1 MVMIPDKTSK
11 EISQIVKN
19 ASDLETK
26 GKTKEAIA
34 EYERAVKVSPS
45 DGNLFNHLGDLYIK
59 VNRIKEAVDA
69 YMKGIDIFRSD
80 NFYRNALGI
89 CKKVLR
95 YDPGNL
101 EINLIIAKL
110 LVELD
115 EKSDASI
122 YLFSYIERQMAL
134 GKKKEVTQAI
144 EYLKELKLADRRF
157 SDKMAQIYEKVGEP
171 STVAEAK
178 KEPVKPSP
186 ATTPT
191 HEIHEVSIPPISPLL
206 SDEKRE
212 TAEVPDFQPVLDELG
227 RDERLLTGTA
237 EKLDGTVKDMERV
250 ILELRKAMRLD
261 EIISALDKSL
271 TIFSNE
277 QKKSIDLLQKSLSV
291 NIETLQKSVVSHQQI
306 SEKSSHEQQ
315 QLIKNLE
322 AALGNFNKNQTYLS
336 QEISRNLEKVGVSF
350 NTTADRSMQEIKSM
364 MTHYEKATND
374 MVCSMNDTKE
384 CNVSLIRLSEDV
396 KTGILTLNN
405 TLIKFIAAQ
414 DVKEK
419 KISRN
424 IYIIIG
430 LAGAIG
436 ILLMLSLIFK

>member
-1 MVMIPDKTSK
+1 MIPDKMSK
-11 EISQIVKN
+11 EITQIVKN

-26 GKTKEAIA
+26 GKTKEAIT
-34 EYERAVKVSPS
+34 EYERAVKASPA

-69 YMKGIDIFRSD
+69 YMKGIDIFRND

-134 GKKKEVTQAI
+134 GKKKEVMQAI

-157 SDKMAQIYEKVGEP
+157 SDKVAQIYEKVGEP
-171 STVAEAK
+171 AKAADVK
-178 KEPVKPSP
+178 KEAVKPAP
-186 ATTPT
+186 ADKPV
-191 HEIHEVSIPPISPLL
+191 HEIHEVSVTPLL
-206 SDEKRE
+206 SDEKRD
-212 TAEVPDFQPVLDELG
+212 TAEMSDFQPVLNELS

-237 EKLDGTVKDMERV
+237 EKLDGTVKDIERV

-261 EIISALDKSL
+261 EIITALDKSL
-271 TIFSNE
+271 TIFSDE
-277 QKKSIDLLQKSLSV
+277 QKKTIVLLQKSLSS
-291 NIETLQKSVVSHQQI
+291 NIETLQKSVSSHQQI
-306 SEKSSHEQQ
+306 AEKSSHGQQ
-315 QLIKNLE
+315 QLFKDLE
-322 AALGNFNKNQTYLS
+322 AALATLNQNQTYLS
-336 QEISRNLEKVGVSF
+336 QEISRNLEKVSTSF
-350 NTTADRSMQEIKSM
+350 NATADQSMQEIKAM

-374 MVCSMNDTKE
+374 MVCSLSETKE
-384 CNVSLIRLSEDV
+384 CNTSLIKLSEDT
-396 KTGILTLNN
+396 KTGILTLNT

-414 DVKEK
+414 ETKEK
-419 KISRN
+419 KFTRN

-436 ILLMLSLIFK
+436 ILLILSLIFK

>member
-1 MVMIPDKTSK
+1 MVMIPDKMSK
-11 EISQIVKN
+11 EITQIVKN
-19 ASDLETK
+19 ASDLETR
-26 GKTKEAIA
+26 GKTKEAIT

-69 YMKGIDIFRSD
+69 YMKGIDIFRND

-101 EINLIIAKL
+101 DINLIIAKL

-134 GKKKEVTQAI
+134 GKKKEVMQAI

-157 SDKMAQIYEKVGEP
+157 SDKMAQIYEKVGE
-171 STVAEAK
+171 STKAAEVK
-178 KEPVKPSP
+178 KEPVKPVP
-186 ATTPT
+186 AAKPV
-191 HEIHEVSIPPISPLL
+191 HEIHEVSTPPLL
-206 SDEKRE
+206 SEEKRDS
-212 TAEVPDFQPVLDELG
+212 AEVYDFQPVLDELS
-227 RDERLLTGTA
+227 RDERLFTGTV
-237 EKLDGTVKDMERV
+237 EKLGSTVQDIERV

-271 TIFSNE
+271 TIFSDE
-277 QKKSIDLLQKSLSV
+277 QKKSIGLLHKSLSS
-291 NIETLQKSVVSHQQI
+291 NIEMLQKSVISHQQ
-306 SEKSSHEQQ
+306 SAEKTSHEQQ
-315 QLIKNLE
+315 QLIKDLE
-322 AALGNFNKNQTYLS
+322 TTLGNLNKNQTYLT
-336 QEISRNLEKVGVSF
+336 QEISRNLEKVSASF
-350 NTTADRSMQEIKSM
+350 NTVADRSMQEIKSL

-374 MVCSMNDTKE
+374 MVCSMNDTKD
-384 CNVSLIRLSEDV
+384 CNVSLIKLAEDT
-396 KTGILTLNN
+396 KTGILTLNSA
-405 TLIKFIAAQ
+405 LIKFIAAQ
-414 DVKEK
+414 DSKEK
-419 KISRN
+419 KFTRN

-430 LAGAIG
+430 IAGAIG
-436 ILLMLSLIFK
+436 ILLVLSLIIK

>member
-11 EISQIVKN
+11 EITQIVKN
-19 ASDLETK
+19 AGDLEIK
-26 GKTKEAIA
+26 GKTKEAIV
-34 EYERAVKVSPS
+34 EYERAVKVCPS

-69 YMKGIDIFRSD
+69 YMKGIDIFRND

-134 GKKKEVTQAI
+134 GKKKEVMQAI

-157 SDKMAQIYEKVGEP
+157 SDKMAQIYEEVGEP
-171 STVAEAK
+171 AKAADVK
-178 KEPVKPSP
+178 KEPVKPAP
-186 ATTPT
+186 AAKPV
-191 HEIHEVSIPPISPLL
+191 HEIHEVMTPPLL
-206 SDEKRE
+206 SEEKRDS
-212 TAEVPDFQPVLDELG
+212 AEVYDFQPVLDDLN
-227 RDERLLTGTA
+227 RNERLLTGTV
-237 EKLDGTVKDMERV
+237 EKLGGTVQDIERV

-271 TIFSNE
+271 TIFSDE
-277 QKKSIDLLQKSLSV
+277 QKKTIALLQKSLSS
-291 NIETLQKSVVSHQQI
+291 NIETLQKSVSSHQQ
-306 SEKSSHEQQ
+306 SAEKSSHEQQ
-315 QLIKNLE
+315 QLFKDLE
-322 AALGNFNKNQTYLS
+322 AALATLNKNQTYLS
-336 QEISRNLEKVGVSF
+336 QEISRNLEKVSVSF

-374 MVCSMNDTKE
+374 MVCSLSETKE
-384 CNVSLIRLSEDV
+384 CNTSLIKLFEDT
-396 KTGILTLNN
+396 KTGILTLNGS
-405 TLIKFIAAQ
+405 LIKFIAAQ
-414 DVKEK
+414 ETKEK
-419 KISRN
+419 KFTRN

-436 ILLMLSLIFK
+436 ILLILSLIFK